1 MSITVL
7 LQKTR
12 ASYVSRFNFGG
23 RFLDEKFIFQIANFQ
38 FFRIFAQNNDF
49 QTIMRITVFHVGG
62 YAFGF

>member
-23 RFLDEKFIFQIANFQ
+23 RFLDEKFIFQIANFH
-38 FFRIFAQNNDF
+38 FFGFSAKTPIF